1 MRDGQNRC
9 RNKDDIIIFH
19 YYDGHFNQRSFSL
32 SARLIYTIDNSTRNE
47 ISENKR
53 NINYQKTE
61 KKINIYKINGWDY
74 VFRLGTAHRIIIDR
88 MEKHGSLFVFIS
100 K

>member
-1 MRDGQNRC
+1 MDKIGVGIRT
-9 RNKDDIIIFH
+9 IFH
-19 YYDGHFNQRSFSL
+19 YYDGHFNQGSFSL

-61 KKINIYKINGWDY
+61 KKIYI
-74 VFRLGTAHRIIIDR
+74 
-88 MEKHGSLFVFIS
+88 
-100 K
+100 